1 MSTFAKRE
9 RLLLAD
15 LLETAG
21 PDAPTLCEGW
31 RTRDLAAHVV
41 VRERRPDAAGGAL
54 IKPLAARLDKVLQ
67 EYAAK
72 PYEELIQL
80 IRTGPPRFSPF
91 QLKQVDEA
99 ANTVEFYIHAE
110 DVRRAQPDW
119 APRELDPVF
128 QDTLWSRLERTARL
142 LGRGV
147 PAGLVLRRP
156 DGQTAVAHRGTPVVT
171 VTGEPS
177 ELLLFAFGRQRVARV
192 ELEGEPD
199 AVTTVRDT
207 RQLGL

>member
-21 PDAPTLCEGW
+21 PEAPTLCEGW

-41 VRERRPDAAGGAL
+41 VRERRPDAAGGVL
-54 IKPLAARLDKVLQ
+54 IKPLAARLERVLQ

-72 PYEELIQL
+72 PYEELIRL

-91 QLKQVDEA
+91 GVKQVDEV

-119 APRELDPVF
+119 SPRELDPVF
-128 QDTLWSRLERTARL
+128 QDALWSRLERTARL

-147 PAGLVLRRP
+147 PSGLVLRRP
-156 DGQTAVAHRGTPVVT
+156 DGRTAVAHRGTPVVT

-192 ELEGEPD
+192 ELEGDQD
-199 AVTTVRDT
+199 AVTAMRETK
-207 RQLGL
+207 QLGL